1 MATKQLGNP
10 KCAPGK
16 SCAATTSEGIRE
28 DKKSAGSLAKGARQ
42 EQRLGNKLSRESA
55 RESASFAKKY
65 TKAYDAAEKANPEKG
80 YKYLDSTAMAN
91 IYGRKK

>member
-16 SCAATTSEGIRE
+16 SCAATTSAGIRE
-28 DKKSAGSLAKGARQ
+28 DKQTASSLAKGARQ
-42 EQRLGNKLSRESA
+42 QQRESNKQVRQSA
-55 RESASFAKKY
+55 REGASFQKKY

-80 YKYLDSTAMAN
+80 YKYLDSVAMAN
-91 IYGRKK
+91 VYGRK

>member
-16 SCAATTSEGIRE
+16 SCAATTSEGMRE

-42 EQRLGNKLSRESA
+42 QQRESNKQVRQSA
-55 RESASFAKKY
+55 REGASFQKKY
-65 TKAYDAAEKANPEKG
+65 TKAYDAAEKANPDKG
-80 YKYLDSTAMAN
+80 YKWLDSTAMAN
-91 IYGRKK
+91 IYGRK

>member
-28 DKKSAGSLAKGARQ
+28 DNRSASNLARGARQ
-42 EQRLGNKLSRESA
+42 EQRLSNKLSKESA
-55 RESASFAKKY
+55 REQASFAKKY
-65 TKAYDAAEKANPEKG
+65 NKAYDAAEKANPEKG
-80 YKYLDSTAMAN
+80 YKYLDSVAMVN
-91 IYGRKK
+91 VYGRKK

>member
-16 SCAATTSEGIRE
+16 SCAATTSAGMRE
-28 DKKSAGSLAKGARQ
+28 DKQSAAGLAKGARQ
-42 EQRLGNKLSRESA
+42 QQRESNKQVRQSA
-55 RESASFAKKY
+55 RESASFQKKY

-80 YKYLDSTAMAN
+80 YKWLDSTAMAN
-91 IYGRKK
+91 IYGRK